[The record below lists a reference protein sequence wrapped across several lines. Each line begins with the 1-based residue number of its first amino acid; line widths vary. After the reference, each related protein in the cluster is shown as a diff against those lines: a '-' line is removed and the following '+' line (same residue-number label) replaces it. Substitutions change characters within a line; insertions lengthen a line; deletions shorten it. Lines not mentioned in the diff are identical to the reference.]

1 MTNNYYLIS
10 KNLGR
15 KFVRY
20 KGSVQR
26 LSSKKPY
33 SYDEIILGKHGG
45 NIEDISIIT
54 TFRDSKGN
62 IIERCFDLAGKTL
75 KNRLYTIRENTL
87 GEDKT
92 VKSTH
97 IKEYS
102 LKRSLFDRFHNYIIK
117 NDDRILLYTPEK
129 FETHHIST
137 NLYSNEKVHSHVI
150 QTNLTKPQKEIH
162 TFIEYPHIIN
172 GKIQDTKNRILEF
185 MVNTINYKVLPN
197 SIKTQGTHVPKKD
210 EYLAYRALDIEDAK
224 IPLTLKCMRER
235 KIRNMDI
242 KINLQYHPTD
252 ETDRRAISLFDST
265 DGSINFKYNYE
276 FKSKQELAKTAK
288 HEVEHAWQF
297 CLHARNTG
305 GDTPWQIKRYLQLGP
320 IKSKKMQAEAQKY
333 TNSIN
338 NYTPLGENRAKYFQN
353 YIERKAHEAGA
364 KEATKYITAGKEVC
378 KVFPFIPPEL
388 L

>member
-1 MTNNYYLIS
+1 MSNNYYLIG
-10 KNLGR
+10 KNIGQ
-15 KFVRY
+15 KFVKY
-20 KGSVQR
+20 KGSAQR

-45 NIEDISIIT
+45 NIEDISVIT

-62 IIERCFDLAGKTL
+62 IIERCFELIGKPL
-75 KNRLYTIRENTL
+75 KNRLYTIRENTI
-87 GEDKT
+87 GEDKI

-102 LKRSLFDRFHNYIIK
+102 IKRSLFDRFHNYIIK
-117 NDDRILLYTPEK
+117 NDDRTLLYTPIK
-129 FETHHIST
+129 FETHHICT
-137 NLYSNEKVHSHVI
+137 NINTDEKVHSHVI
-150 QTNLTKPQKEIH
+150 QSNLTKPQKEIH

-172 GKIQDTKNRILEF
+172 GKIQDTKKKILEF
-185 MVNTINYKVLPN
+185 MVNTINYKVFPY
-197 SIKTQGTHVPKKD
+197 SIRTQGTRIPKRD

-235 KIRNMDI
+235 KIRDMDI
-242 KINLQYHPTD
+242 KINLQYHPKD

-265 DGSINFKYNYE
+265 DGSINFKYNYK

-305 GDTPWQIKRYLQLGP
+305 GDTPWQIKRYIKLGP
-320 IKSKKMQAEAQKY
+320 IKSRKMQAEAQKY
-333 TNSIN
+333 TDSIN
-338 NYTPLGENRAKYFQN
+338 NYTPLGEDRQKYRKN
-353 YIERKAHEAGA
+353 YIEIAANRVGKQESIKYAKQRKELS
-364 KEATKYITAGKEVC
+364 ES
-378 KVFPFIPPEL
+378 FPFIPTEL